1 MKSTKGIHI
10 NMAILTSDNI
20 IIDRSSYD
28 VGEDRIEYI
37 QAREL
42 LVSNRIDLIVKYK
55 FVEAY
60 DRGINVPFLQQLY
73 YTHLEAFTD
82 GKFIE
87 PGKEGSKRSFQD
99 YLEVFEELIT
109 SIKCSGVRKE
119 ISVIP
124 VGRNNVILNGS
135 HRVAIAMYYNLT
147 VPIVRYDDIEAKY
160 DYAYFKRKLLE
171 KSYLDYMITEYIR
184 LKENVFFVCI
194 WPRANK
200 TKLEAVDTLIHQTC
214 NVVYTSSI
222 MLGYNGLKN
231 LMIHVYGKQSWCG
244 DIQNGYKGIQGKVDD
259 CYIDHAETIIYVL
272 DNINIEDIVS
282 LKQEIRN
289 MFQIEN
295 SSIHISDNSRESLEL
310 AHLLLNHNSVD
321 TLNYGQMCKYKAYI
335 ASIQQIGKELDVF
348 KIDREDFLIDSSG
361 ILGVYGIRNPGD
373 IDCQTFIDLKKY
385 RFTVKTAI
393 NDENIMY
400 YSQTKEDLIYNPNNY
415 LFAFDIKFCN
425 LSTLFEM
432 KKRRNEKRDCEDCLL
447 IEPYIKKQ
455 ITYKAK
461 IYQYKVWIK
470 RKYRNICKMIRYRII
485 RLLKKLYLYDKAKN
499 LYHILKRMKQ

>member
-1 MKSTKGIHI
+1 
-10 NMAILTSDNI
+10 MATLASDI
-20 IIDRSSYD
+20 AIIDRNSYD
-28 VGEDRIEYI
+28 VGEDKIEYI

-99 YLEVFEELIT
+99 YLTVFEELIN
-109 SIKCSGVRKE
+109 SIKRDGVRKE

-124 VGRNNVILNGS
+124 VGRNNAILNGS

-147 VPIVRYDDIEAKY
+147 VPIVRYEGVEVKY
-160 DYAYFKRKLLE
+160 NYAYFNQKLLE

-194 WPRANK
+194 WPRADK
-200 TKLEAVDTLIHQTC
+200 TKLEAVDTLIHKTC

-222 MLGYNGLKN
+222 MLRYNGLKN
-231 LMIHVYGKQSWCG
+231 LMIQIYGKQSWCG
-244 DIQNGYKGIQGKVDD
+244 DIHNGYKGVQGKVDD
-259 CYIDHAETIIYVL
+259 CYLEHSETIIYVL

-282 LKQEIRN
+282 LKQKIRN
-289 MFQIEN
+289 IYQIEN
-295 SSIHISDNSRESLEL
+295 SSIHISDNSKESLEL

-321 TLNYGQMCKYKAYI
+321 VLNYGKLCKYKAYI
-335 ASIQQIGKELDVF
+335 TSLQQIGKELDAY

-361 ILGVYGIRNPGD
+361 VLGVYGIRNPGD
-373 IDCQTFIDLKKY
+373 IDCLTFIDLKKH
-385 RFTVKTAI
+385 RFTVKVAI
-393 NDENIMY
+393 HDENIIY
-400 YSQTKEDLIYNPNNY
+400 YSQAKEDLIYNPNNY

-432 KKRRNEKRDCEDCLL
+432 KKRRNEKKDCEDCLL
-447 IEPYIKKQ
+447 IEPYIKRQ
-455 ITYKAK
+455 ITYKTK
-461 IYQYKVWIK
+461 VCQYKVRIK
-470 RKYRNICKMIRYRII
+470 RKYRNICKMIRYKEI
-485 RLLKKLYLYDKAKN
+485 RLLKKLYLYDKARK
-499 LYHILKRMKQ
+499 LYHIFKRMK

>member
-1 MKSTKGIHI
+1 
-10 NMAILTSDNI
+10 MATLTSDI
-20 IIDRSSYD
+20 ITIDRNSYD
-28 VGEDRIEYI
+28 VGEDKIEYI

-42 LVSNRIDLIVKYK
+42 LVSNRIDLVVKYK

-60 DRGINVPFLQQLY
+60 DRGINVPFLRQLY
-73 YTHLEAFTD
+73 FTHLEAFTD

-87 PGKEGSKRSFQD
+87 PGKEGFKKSFQD
-99 YLEVFEELIT
+99 YLKVFEALIG
-109 SIKCSGVRKE
+109 SIKRDGVRKE

-124 VGRNNVILNGS
+124 VGRNNTILNGS
-135 HRVAIAMYYNLT
+135 HRVAIAMYYNLK
-147 VPIVRYDDIEAKY
+147 VPIVRYEDIEVKY
-160 DYAYFKRKLLE
+160 DYTYFKRKLLE

-200 TKLEAVDTLIHQTC
+200 TKLEVVDTLIHKTC

-222 MLGYNGLKN
+222 MLRYNGLKN
-231 LMIHVYGKQSWCG
+231 LMIHIYGKQSWCG
-244 DIQNGYKGIQGKVDD
+244 DIQNGYKGIQGKVDN

-272 DNINIEDIVS
+272 DNINIDDIVS

-289 MFQIEN
+289 IFQIEN

-310 AHLLLNHNSVD
+310 AHLLLNHNSLDV
-321 TLNYGQMCKYKAYI
+321 LNYGQMCKYKAYI
-335 ASIQQIGKELDVF
+335 ASLQQIGKELDAY

-373 IDCQTFIDLKKY
+373 IDCLTFINLKKY
-385 RFTVKTAI
+385 HFTVKVAI
-393 NDENIMY
+393 HDENIIY
-400 YSQTKEDLIYNPNNY
+400 YLQTKEDLIYNPNNY

-432 KKRRNEKRDCEDCLL
+432 KKRRNEKKDCEDCLL

-461 IYQYKVWIK
+461 AYQYKVRIK
-470 RKYRNICKMIRYRII
+470 RKCRNIYEMIRYKII
-485 RLLKKLYLYDKAKN
+485 RFLKKMHLYDKARK
-499 LYHILKRMKQ
+499 LYHIFKRMKL